1 MKRIIVFMLC
11 ICVVIPSLM
20 FSSYAETLQGE
31 SDENITEQTTQENDS
46 INISD
51 SEKEK
56 IRPELQN
63 YYDGY
68 IRDYGDEVKASVK
81 ARYDIRQ
88 IIDETGF
95 VKLFQYDPRNDLIS
109 GLSITESVKKATD
122 YLYFKLVSDEKV
134 LLVDDGEIS
143 YNNSRYINVY
153 DLPIIG
159 NELYRALYENLL
171 NLEDFFSITEATKSI
186 EDITILQAYAFEVP
200 RQNRGTIY
208 EGTRFVYI
216 VTNKG
221 DFVFYMY
228 SHWYSNVYL
237 IPADLFV
244 SLSEKIFEREGF
256 YRSAEFIEDEDKLE
270 GFVDLM
276 PYSVGEEIKD
286 INQRLRNHLKE
297 LHDKYPFFKGDPDFM
312 GYASQYYFAK
322 GIGVH
327 SAAELR
333 RLLTQMDPGYDYAFD
348 DRHLRKEGDLSW
360 ADFLQ
365 TLADA
370 GCTTYDE
377 CRAYIDAAIEERKNP
392 PPVTNTPSGGGDMT
406 QNNPADSGDGKSNA
420 FLFWLIPSV
429 LVVLAAA
436 VAIFILKKK
445 KKA

>member
-1 MKRIIVFMLC
+1 M
-11 ICVVIPSLM
+11 
-20 FSSYAETLQGE
+20 QGE

-68 IRDYGDEVKASVK
+68 IRDYGDEVKASIV

-109 GLSITESVKKATD
+109 GISITESVKKATD
-122 YLYFKLVSDEKV
+122 YLYFKPVSDEKT
-134 LLVDDGEIS
+134 LFAIDGKSGDSNERYVDVDIFENG
-143 YNNSRYINVY
+143 
-153 DLPIIG
+153 
-159 NELYRALYENLL
+159 LYRKFYEDLL
-171 NLEDFFSITEATKSI
+171 NLEEKFSIAEATKSI
-186 EDITILQAYAFEVP
+186 EDITILQAYAFEAP
-200 RQNRGTIY
+200 RQNRMGDY
-208 EGTRFVYI
+208 EGTRFIYI

-221 DFVFYMY
+221 DFVFYSY
-228 SHWYSNVYL
+228 LHPYSNPYL
-237 IPADLFV
+237 LPADLFV
-244 SLSEKIFEREGF
+244 SLSEKIFERERF
-256 YRSAEFIEDEDKLE
+256 YRTAEYIEDEDKLE

-276 PYSVGEEIKD
+276 PYSVGKENKD
-286 INQRLRNHLKE
+286 INQRLRNNLE
-297 LHDKYPFFKGDPDFM
+297 NLHDKYPFFKGDPDFM

-322 GIGVH
+322 GIGLD
-327 SAAELR
+327 AAWRLR
-333 RLLTQMDPGYDYAFD
+333 RLLTQMDPGYDYAFTNG
-348 DRHLRKEGDLSW
+348 RSRKEGDLSW
-360 ADFLQ
+360 SDFLQ

-392 PPVTNTPSGGGDMT
+392 PPVTNTPSGGGDTT
-406 QNNPADSGDGKSNA
+406 QNTPDEGGKYN

-429 LVVLAAA
+429 LVLLAAA